1 MADWPTAE
9 DLKQV
14 LDIRSD
20 DWDNRVDTV
29 LSASISIVKHE
40 VGTWD
45 EMVDTPDDNLSQA
58 ALRMAE
64 MISER
69 PGQPVELLSKDAAYR
84 ALVKGHRRSFAIA

>member
-9 DLKQV
+9 DVKQV
-14 LDIRSD
+14 LDITSD
-20 DWDNRVDTV
+20 DWDDRVDVV
-29 LSASISIVKHE
+29 LSASIARVKRD
-40 VGTWD
+40 VGVWD
-45 EMVDTPDDNLSQA
+45 DLVDTPDEALSQA

-84 ALVKGHRRSFAIA
+84 ALIFGHRKAFSVA

>member
-1 MADWPTAE
+1 MADWPTAD

-14 LDIRSD
+14 LDITSD
-20 DWDNRVDTV
+20 DWDDRVDTV
-29 LSASISIVKHE
+29 LSASIARVKRD

-45 EMVDTPDDNLSQA
+45 ELVDMPDDALSQA

-84 ALVKGHRRSFAIA
+84 ALIFGHRRSFAIA